1 MVTTCNPED
10 VSDEDIEDILASS
23 RGLCLPKDQLVCD
36 EGFQSEARSFVRSK
50 SCIKGEP
57 NLTVSMFQDWVLST
71 VNREIF
77 VVKKSSSDRPADE
90 D

>member
-1 MVTTCNPED
+1 MHYLHIAARKSDMWMVLDPETGRKLHSFTSDGTWSTCPSTED
-10 VSDEDIEDILASS
+10 HEEQNLLYLG
-23 RGLCLPKDQLVCD
+23 RT
-36 EGFQSEARSFVRSK
+36 
-50 SCIKGEP
+50 GE
-57 NLTVSMFQDWVLST
+57 NT

>member
-1 MVTTCNPED
+1 MFERGAITSEQFLLAAIHIYENPTYDACFKYILKDDD
-10 VSDEDIEDILASS
+10 V
-23 RGLCLPKDQLVCD
+23 RN
-36 EGFQSEARSFVRSK
+36 SFL
-50 SCIKGEP
+50 
-57 NLTVSMFQDWVLST
+57 NT

>member
-1 MVTTCNPED
+1 MFTIVHNLK
-10 VSDEDIEDILASS
+10 VIHIIYSIL
-23 RGLCLPKDQLVCD
+23 
-36 EGFQSEARSFVRSK
+36 SE
-50 SCIKGEP
+50 C
-57 NLTVSMFQDWVLST
+57 VLIST

>member
-1 MVTTCNPED
+1 MCVEY
-10 VSDEDIEDILASS
+10 
-23 RGLCLPKDQLVCD
+23 QVCVCVCACHMY
-36 EGFQSEARSFVRSK
+36 SV
-50 SCIKGEP
+50 CVCVCVYM
-57 NLTVSMFQDWVLST
+57 NVCT